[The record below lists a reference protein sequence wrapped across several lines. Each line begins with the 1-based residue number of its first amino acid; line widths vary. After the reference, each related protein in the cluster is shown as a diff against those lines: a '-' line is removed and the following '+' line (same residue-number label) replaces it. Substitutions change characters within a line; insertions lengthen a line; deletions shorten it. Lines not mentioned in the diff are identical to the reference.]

1 MPSKKHQRKIDKA
14 REKASRGKAEAN
26 AEAKDDDVEDEVQAL
41 PAQLRA
47 VYESSS
53 STTTAI
59 GDDWIFS
66 WRPPNIDPRDDI
78 ERASRWM
85 AMGMVDSY
93 GLAK

>member
-41 PAQLRA
+41 LAQLRS

-53 STTTAI
+53 STAGI

-66 WRPPNIDPRDDI
+66 WRPPNIDPRDDV
-78 ERASRWM
+78 EKASRWIS
-85 AMGMVDSY
+85 MGMVDSY